1 MGAIARQRIFRGM
14 HGEVTASATRAFRP
28 MLGDTALGDLEATV
42 MRAEQSNTSVMYGHT
57 FILKLF
63 RRSVPGLNPDLEIGR
78 YLTEKRAFPHIPAVA
93 GALEYRRGSDEPVTL
108 AILQGFVANEGDA
121 WSYTLDLLSQYYER
135 VQVQGADARA
145 APLPAAAPLALVD
158 EEMPTVAYE
167 LIQHYL
173 ESARLLGQR
182 TAELHLALAAEQSDP
197 AFAPE
202 AFTSMYQRSLY
213 QTMRSQVGRVFQ
225 TLNRGFAGLPEAAQA
240 DARKVLE
247 MESQLFGRFQSVMQA
262 RFSAMRTRC
271 HGDYHLGQVLY
282 TGNDFMIIDFE
293 GEPAKSLAERRRKR
307 SPLLDVAGMLRSF
320 HYAAYT
326 ALFNEIDNGT
336 IRPDAQP
343 EMERWADFWYVWVS
357 ATFLKAYLDTSGDAV
372 FMPKSRD
379 ETRVLLNAYQLDKA
393 VYELGY
399 EMNNRPTWVRI
410 PLWGILQMMEQNSAE

>member
-1 MGAIARQRIFRGM
+1 
-14 HGEVTASATRAFRP
+14 
-28 MLGDTALGDLEATV
+28 
-42 MRAEQSNTSVMYGHT
+42 
-57 FILKLF
+57 
-63 RRSVPGLNPDLEIGR
+63 
-78 YLTEKRAFPHIPAVA
+78 
-93 GALEYRRGSDEPVTL
+93 
-108 AILQGFVANEGDA
+108 
-121 WSYTLDLLSQYYER
+121 
-135 VQVQGADARA
+135 
-145 APLPAAAPLALVD
+145 
-158 EEMPTVAYE
+158 
-167 LIQHYL
+167 
-173 ESARLLGQR
+173 
-182 TAELHLALAAEQSDP
+182 
-197 AFAPE
+197 
-202 AFTSMYQRSLY
+202 
-213 QTMRSQVGRVFQ
+213 
-225 TLNRGFAGLPEAAQA
+225 
-240 DARKVLE
+240 
-247 MESQLFGRFQSVMQA
+247 
-262 RFSAMRTRC
+262 MRTRC